1 MQMHLKIW
9 TPEGKKMT
17 HFNGFISK
25 KAIIN
30 SKLISSNA
38 IIYGKS
44 QIETNALI
52 DPYVIIGYPV
62 RSKTKEMISSANEI
76 ITTESAYDRVS
87 IGSTIGKYC
96 HIRSFTT
103 VYEDSIL
110 ENRVETGTNVIIR
123 EKCIVGSGSI
133 IGSGT
138 ILDSKVKIGQNAR
151 IQSNNFIPPEIIL
164 GNNVFLGPGVK
175 FANDKYPVSSKLV
188 TTIVED
194 DVAIGIGAIILSG
207 ITIGKGSVIGAGTL
221 VTKDV
226 DEDMVMMGSP
236 ARKVMN
242 KEEYG
247 IKKQKYEE

>member
-1 MQMHLKIW
+1 MQMHLKIR

-30 SKLISSNA
+30 SKLISRNA
-38 IIYGKS
+38 IIYGRS

-52 DPYVIIGYPV
+52 DPYVLIGYPV
-62 RSKTKEMISSANEI
+62 RSKTKEMISSANKI

-87 IGSTIGKYC
+87 IGSIIGKDC

-103 VYEDSIL
+103 VYEDSLL
-110 ENRVETGTNVIIR
+110 ESSVETGTNVIIR
-123 EKCIVGSGSI
+123 EKCVVGSGSI

-138 ILDSKVKIGQNAR
+138 ILDGKVKIGQNAR

-164 GNNVFLGPGVK
+164 GNNVFLGPGVR

-194 DVAIGIGAIILSG
+194 DVSIGIGVIILPG
-207 ITIGKGSVIGAGTL
+207 IRIGRGAVIGAGAL

-226 DEDMVMMGSP
+226 DEDMVIMGSP
-236 ARKVMN
+236 ARKVMT

-247 IKKQKYEE
+247 LKKQEYEK